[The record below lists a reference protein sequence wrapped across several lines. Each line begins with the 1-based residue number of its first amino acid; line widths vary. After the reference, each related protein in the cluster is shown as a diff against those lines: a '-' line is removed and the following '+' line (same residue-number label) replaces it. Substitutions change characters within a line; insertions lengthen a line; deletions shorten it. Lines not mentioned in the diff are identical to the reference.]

1 MNAACEFRCEQ
12 LVYHAVTFQRGLSFE
27 GIRHDIDAEVSL
39 SGRPMPGM
47 AFMLVRFIKHIEA
60 LRRESIGQ
68 LLCDHIDGSHAG
80 PA

>member
-1 MNAACEFRCEQ
+1 
-12 LVYHAVTFQRGLSFE
+12 
-27 GIRHDIDAEVSL
+27 
-39 SGRPMPGM
+39 
-47 AFMLVRFIKHIEA
+47 MLMRFIKHLEA